1 MQDIVAILSRPEVY
15 IIFLT
20 WSLIWK
26 GLALWQSATKRH
38 LVWFMILLVVNTLGI
53 LEILYIF
60 YLNRWDLD
68 QGKLLTFL
76 EKKTAKKA

>member
-1 MQDIVAILSRPEVY
+1 MSDFVSILSRPEVY
-15 IIFLT
+15 VLFLI

-26 GLALWQSATKRH
+26 GIALWQSARKKH

-68 QGKLLTFL
+68 QGKLLKFL
-76 EKKTAKKA
+76 EKKTAKKT

>member
-1 MQDIVAILSRPEVY
+1 MSDFVSILSRPEVY
-15 IIFLT
+15 VLFLI

-26 GLALWQSATKRH
+26 GIALWQSARKKH

-68 QGKLLTFL
+68 QGRLLKYL

>member
-1 MQDIVAILSRPEVY
+1 MPDITSIFSRPEVY
-15 IIFLT
+15 VLFLT

-26 GLALWQSATKRH
+26 GLALWKSATKRH

-60 YLNRWDLD
+60 YFNRWDLD
-68 QGKLLTFL
+68 KGKLLKFL
-76 EKKTAKKA
+76 EKKTEKKS

>member
-1 MQDIVAILSRPEVY
+1 MPDITAILSRPEVY

-26 GLALWQSATKRH
+26 GLALWQSASRRH
-38 LVWFMILLVVNTLGI
+38 LAWFIILLVVNTMGI

-68 QGKLLTFL
+68 QGRLLKYL
-76 EKKTAKKA
+76 EKKTAKKS